1 MSRMNFQYAF
11 FLGRHPLLSAC
22 EAWRVVEPFAPSL
35 IHANERLLL
44 VETPQQL
51 TQELFPHLGGSDR
64 VGRVVAHFPSL
75 PTPTQLLDALSPLLA
90 AKIAFGL
97 STFSDLGFD
106 RKFLVAIK
114 KEARQRGLKLR
125 FIEPN
130 TKDERQLSSAQVLF
144 NGLYREPNA
153 EITVVKVKDA
163 FLAVRTI
170 WVQDI
175 QAYERRDTG
184 RPVRDARVGML
195 PPKLAQQMIN
205 FAVSHIPTFS
215 LTLYDPFCGLGTIL
229 QEGVLRGFS
238 MVGSDASA
246 EMVAAAKRNVAA
258 LSSHTEV
265 DIFQHDARGDFPSRL
280 KRKIGG
286 IVTEPYLGKPLS
298 APLPAEEVDAYVD
311 ELLPLY
317 RAFFKSAAGLLSPRA
332 PLLFV
337 LPRLRTSQ
345 GWVSFPASFIDEI
358 ATFGYHLEHLVPAV
372 LEPFFGFQ
380 DPTVLEY
387 NRPDAL
393 VGRDLRLWTRI

>member
-1 MSRMNFQYAF
+1 MNFEYAF
-11 FLGRHPLLSAC
+11 FLGRQPLLSAC
-22 EAWRVVEPFAPSL
+22 EAWAVLKPFAPSL
-35 IHANERLLL
+35 IHADEHILL
-44 VETPQQL
+44 VQTL
-51 TQELFPHLGGSDR
+51 QELSQGLFPHLGGSDR
-64 VGRVVAHFPSL
+64 VGRVIGRFPSL
-75 PTPTQLLDALSPLLA
+75 PTSAQLLDALSPTKGVSRL
-90 AKIAFGL
+90 AFGL

-106 RKFLVAIK
+106 RKFLVTIK
-114 KEARQRGLKLR
+114 KEARQRRVKLR

-130 TKDERQLSSAQVLF
+130 TKSDFQLSSAQVLF

-153 EITVVKVKDA
+153 EITVVKVKDV

-184 RPVRDARVGML
+184 RPVRDAQVGML

-205 FAVSHIPTFS
+205 LAVSHVPNS
-215 LTLYDPFCGLGTIL
+215 SPTLYDPFCGLGTIL
-229 QEGVLRGFS
+229 QEGVLREFT
-238 MVGSDASA
+238 MFGSDSSA
-246 EMVAAAKRNVAA
+246 EMVAAAKQNVAA
-258 LSSHTEV
+258 LSSRGEV
-265 DIFQHDARGDFPSRL
+265 DIFHHDARGDFPSRL

-298 APLPAEEVDAYVD
+298 TPLSAEEVDAYVG

-317 RAFFKSAAGLLSPRA
+317 RAFFKSAAALLPPGA

-345 GWVSFPASFIDEI
+345 GWVSFPSSFIDEI

-372 LEPFFGFQ
+372 LEPFFGA
-380 DPTVLEY
+380 DLTVLEY